1 MAQQLSP
8 PPPAPGEGQSHRSV
22 LVAIGALLLGML
34 LAALDQTIVSTALPT
49 IVSELGGLDHL
60 SWVVTAYLLAATA
73 ATPLWGKLGDQY
85 GRKKLFQTAIVIFL
99 IGSALCGIAQNMP
112 QLIGFRALQGLG
124 GGGLMV
130 LSMAIVGD
138 LVTPRERGKYQ
149 GLFGAVFGVT
159 SVLGPL
165 LGGFFTEHLSWRW
178 VFYINLPIGVVAL
191 VVIAAVLHIP
201 VRREKHTIDYLG
213 TFLIAS
219 VATALVLVASL
230 GGTTWAWSSPQI
242 IALAVLA
249 VVLLVAFI
257 AVERRAVEPVLPLKL
272 FRIRTFS
279 LVAVISFVIGFAMF
293 GAMTYLPTFLQVV
306 HDITPTMSGVH
317 MLPMVFG
324 LLITSTASG
333 QIVSRTGRWKVFPLA
348 GTALTA
354 VGLLL
359 LHNLDE
365 NSSTWLMSAYFFVFG
380 AGLGLVMQ
388 VLVLVAQN
396 SVSYQD
402 LGVATSGATFFRSIG
417 SAFGVAIFG
426 TIFANRL
433 TGQLTDAL
441 AGQSLPSG
449 VDAGRLAA
457 DPRAI
462 GQLPADLRP
471 GVLGAYS
478 TSITDVFLYAVP
490 VVLLAF
496 VLAWF
501 LREDKLQG
509 SVTAPDSRPDPRLQ
523 PRRALLVRRVRPRA
537 VGAGHPGGPPRDLRE
552 DHRAGRLRPAARGQL
567 AAPADQAARHR
578 RTRAA
583 RRDRSRTA
591 ACDHRRGPAG
601 RGTRTGPPGGPAD
614 DPHRRGGRG
623 RRPPLPGPRGLP
635 GRAPRRLVGP
645 RAPDRPGQTRQRTDR
660 RGQRI
665 DQGAPAL
672 PDASPRPRGPPA
684 PRRARGPPPGPRRPG
699 RPRPPAPARLTRP
712 PGPPGGTV
720 RHIAAGRVTAPW
732 RTSAPRTGYGGGT
745 PATSRYP
752 CFVYSPRASTRSW
765 RVSSRSSRTPYD
777 LAASSTAASSSPP
790 PPVPR
795 NPGRTY
801 TRVSSAVPGPAASVS
816 TSPAQLAALLPYR
829 PTTNCPVGG
838 TSRPAPSS
846 ASPSAISS
854 AVAGRCQ

>member
-8 PPPAPGEGQSHRSV
+8 SPPAPGEGQSHRSV

-99 IGSALCGIAQNMP
+99 IGSALCGVAQNMP

-213 TFLIAS
+213 TFLIAA

-242 IALAVLA
+242 IGLAVLA
-249 VVLLVAFI
+249 VVLLVAFV

-317 MLPMVFG
+317 MLPMVIG
-324 LLITSTASG
+324 LLITSTGSG
-333 QIVSRTGRWKVFPLA
+333 QIVSRTGRWKVFPIT
-348 GTALTA
+348 GTAITA
-354 VGLLL
+354 VGLVL
-359 LHNLDE
+359 LHQLDE
-365 NSSTWLMSAYFFVFG
+365 NSSTWLMSAFFFVFG

-396 SVSYQD
+396 SVSYRD
-402 LGVATSGATFFRSIG
+402 LGVATSGVTFFRSIG

-441 AGQSLPSG
+441 AGQPLPPG

-501 LREDKLQG
+501 LREDRLRG
-509 SVTAPDSRPDPRLQ
+509 SVTAPDTSQTLASNPVERSSYDECA
-523 PRRALLVRRVRPRA
+523 RALSVLATREGRREIYEEITARAEYDLLPAASWLLLRIKRHGTVEPARLAETAPVPLHVITDAARQVEERGLARREGLQMILTDSGAEAVVRLSQAREDSLAELLGDWWGPDRPTDLVRLVSELTAEVSGSTRERP
-537 VGAGHPGGPPRDLRE
+537 HYPQPPRDHEAHLRQDE
-552 DHRAGRLRPAARGQL
+552 REA
-567 AAPADQAARHR
+567 HR
-578 RTRAA
+578 RSLDGYDDHGRSPDD
-583 RRDRSRTA
+583 RD
-591 ACDHRRGPAG
+591 DH
-601 RGTRTGPPGGPAD
+601 
-614 DPHRRGGRG
+614 G
-623 RRPPLPGPRGLP
+623 RRH
-635 GRAPRRLVGP
+635 
-645 RAPDRPGQTRQRTDR
+645 
-660 RGQRI
+660 
-665 DQGAPAL
+665 
-672 PDASPRPRGPPA
+672 PPA
-684 PRRARGPPPGPRRPG
+684 
-699 RPRPPAPARLTRP
+699 
-712 PGPPGGTV
+712 
-720 RHIAAGRVTAPW
+720 
-732 RTSAPRTGYGGGT
+732 
-745 PATSRYP
+745 
-752 CFVYSPRASTRSW
+752 
-765 RVSSRSSRTPYD
+765 
-777 LAASSTAASSSPP
+777 
-790 PPVPR
+790 
-795 NPGRTY
+795 
-801 TRVSSAVPGPAASVS
+801 
-816 TSPAQLAALLPYR
+816 
-829 PTTNCPVGG
+829 
-838 TSRPAPSS
+838 
-846 ASPSAISS
+846 
-854 AVAGRCQ
+854 

>member
-99 IGSALCGIAQNMP
+99 IGSALCGVAQNMP

-324 LLITSTASG
+324 LLITSTGSG
-333 QIVSRTGRWKVFPLA
+333 QIVSRTGRWKVFPIA
-348 GTALTA
+348 GTAITA

-359 LHNLDE
+359 LHNLDQ
-365 NSSTWLMSAYFFVFG
+365 NSSTWLMSAFFFVFG

-402 LGVATSGATFFRSIG
+402 LGVATSGVTFFRSIG

-441 AGQSLPSG
+441 SGQSLPPG

-501 LREDKLQG
+501 LREDKLRG
-509 SVTAPDSRPDPRLQ
+509 SVTAPDAGQTLASNPVERSSYDECARALSVLATREGRREIYEKITARAGYDLLPAASWLLLRIKRHGTVEPARLAETAPVPLHVITDAARQVEERGLARREGLQMILTDAGAEAVVHLSQAREDSLAELLGDWWGPERPTDLVKLVSELTAEVSGSTKERPHSPTPPRDHEAHLRPDEREAH
-523 PRRALLVRRVRPRA
+523 RRALDDRDDH
-537 VGAGHPGGPPRDLRE
+537 GHP
-552 DHRAGRLRPAARGQL
+552 H
-567 AAPADQAARHR
+567 
-578 RTRAA
+578 
-583 RRDRSRTA
+583 
-591 ACDHRRGPAG
+591 
-601 RGTRTGPPGGPAD
+601 
-614 DPHRRGGRG
+614 
-623 RRPPLPGPRGLP
+623 
-635 GRAPRRLVGP
+635 
-645 RAPDRPGQTRQRTDR
+645 
-660 RGQRI
+660 
-665 DQGAPAL
+665 
-672 PDASPRPRGPPA
+672 PPA
-684 PRRARGPPPGPRRPG
+684 
-699 RPRPPAPARLTRP
+699 
-712 PGPPGGTV
+712 
-720 RHIAAGRVTAPW
+720 
-732 RTSAPRTGYGGGT
+732 
-745 PATSRYP
+745 
-752 CFVYSPRASTRSW
+752 
-765 RVSSRSSRTPYD
+765 
-777 LAASSTAASSSPP
+777 
-790 PPVPR
+790 
-795 NPGRTY
+795 
-801 TRVSSAVPGPAASVS
+801 
-816 TSPAQLAALLPYR
+816 
-829 PTTNCPVGG
+829 
-838 TSRPAPSS
+838 
-846 ASPSAISS
+846 
-854 AVAGRCQ
+854 